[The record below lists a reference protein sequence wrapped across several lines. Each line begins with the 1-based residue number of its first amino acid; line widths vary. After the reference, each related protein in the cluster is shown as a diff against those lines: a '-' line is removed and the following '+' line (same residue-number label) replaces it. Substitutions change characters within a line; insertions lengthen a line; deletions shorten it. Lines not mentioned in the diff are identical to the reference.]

1 MFTRTLSRKLEGRP
15 GLRRT
20 AAREASSSMC
30 DLHQIDF
37 DEILSKS
44 AKCVQHIAKGKM
56 YQIVIKVLDWWELSS
71 INFLLFYLL
80 GDKKVWRCPAR

>member
-1 MFTRTLSRKLEGRP
+1 MFTRTLSRKLEGRS

-20 AAREASSSMC
+20 AAREASSSMY

-37 DEILSKS
+37 DEILSRS

-56 YQIVIKVLDWWELSS
+56 YQIGIAVTLVFGLVGSLAPFSYY
-71 INFLLFYLL
+71 FFT
-80 GDKKVWRCPAR
+80 